1 MQSPARFLVL
11 TNRQLVRS
19 PQFFFISIFT
29 LILGM
34 LAVTLAYAAVHEMIY
49 KPLGYNHESELVVLR
64 HSAEGF
70 DSHKGNATEAL
81 YRHYQEYSKSFSS
94 IAAYIENSV
103 SLNDQENEPTQ
114 VDVALVTPEIFS
126 TLQIQPTIGRSF
138 SETDVT
144 PETTPVVI
152 ISYNLWNGRY
162 GSDPNIVGKWIELNR
177 TRKQIIGVLPAG
189 LKFPKDTTAVWYPF
203 SVSHSQPDDR
213 LAYLNII
220 ARLRPGSQSMIAQT
234 ELEQLIASASHL
246 YPNSPMFA
254 SGHRLTVNV
263 VPLKDALLGLTKP
276 ILNILLGASVCVL
289 MLVWANLAN
298 LFMVRSEKK
307 KQEVAIKKA
316 LGITQLQLM
325 IDIVAEAFYI
335 ALLSGIA
342 VLCLTWLV
350 AKSRL
355 PFLGLAIANTS
366 RVPLT
371 FQICVILGV
380 LVLLTT
386 GLLGA
391 ASFWHASRANLAEG
405 LRSSGRRTSAR
416 RAVQQ
421 ILVACQVALSLALL
435 ASATALLRD
444 FLHLRSVDT
453 GYEPSNLLITRITL
467 PYDPYPTYQD
477 GARFF
482 NELSLRLMARPGV
495 THAGAA
501 MVIPLATAPSDLIR
515 SASNSEFSDQASAQR
530 RVFGLLNPATPTYFE
545 TSGSPI
551 LRGRNF
557 ASGDARNP
565 QHPAIITESMAMK
578 LFGSTEAVGKKFAV
592 SQSLQFMVIGV
603 AGNVTGDRLDS
614 PEADVIYLPTIAEPS
629 DLPINPSSMFVLVKS
644 SLPEGAIS
652 SMIRSTVHDLDAQV
666 PVAQPVTMD
675 SLIASSRSQIQ
686 LLTLSFFTAAAAALV
701 LGLVGIYALLSY
713 IISIR
718 RFEIAIRLALGGAAG
733 DVQRMLLKESVPMIA
748 GGLVAG
754 TLIAFMLGRLS
765 QNAGF
770 NLNLTEPFTLLPLF
784 VLLFLVGMIACY
796 LPARRVYTVNPA
808 EILNSS
814 VN

>member
-1 MQSPARFLVL
+1 MQFPPRFFLR
-11 TNRQLVRS
+11 TNRQLIRS
-19 PQFFFISIFT
+19 PQFFFISLFT

-34 LAVTLAYAAVHEMIY
+34 LAVTLVYAAVREVIY
-49 KPLGYNHESELVVLR
+49 KPLGYNDESELVVLR

-81 YRHYQEYSKSFSS
+81 YRHYQEHSKSFSS

-103 SLNDQENEPTQ
+103 SLNDQENESTQ

-126 TLQIQPTIGRSF
+126 TLQIQPAIGRSF

-144 PETTPVVI
+144 PETAPTVI

-162 GSDPNIVGKWIELNR
+162 GSDPNIVGKWVELNR
-177 TRKQIIGVLPAG
+177 ARKQIIGVLPAG

-203 SVSHSQPDDR
+203 SISHSQPDDR

-220 ARLRPGSQSMIAQT
+220 ARLRPDSQSMTAQK
-234 ELEQLIASASHL
+234 ELEQLIASAGRL
-246 YPNSPMFA
+246 YPDSPMFA
-254 SGHRLTVNV
+254 PGHRLTANV

-316 LGITQLQLM
+316 LGINQLQLM

-350 AKSRL
+350 AKSSL
-355 PFLGLAIANTS
+355 PFLGISIASTS
-366 RVPLT
+366 RIPLT
-371 FQICVILGV
+371 SEIFAVLGV

-386 GLLGA
+386 VLLGA
-391 ASFWHASRANLAEG
+391 ASFWHAWRTDLAEG
-405 LRSSGRRTSAR
+405 LRSAGRRTSAR

-444 FLHLRSVDT
+444 LLHLRSVDV
-453 GYEPSNLLITRITL
+453 GYEPSNLWITRITL
-467 PYDPYPTYQD
+467 PYGPYPTYQD

-482 NELSLRLMARPGV
+482 NEISLRLMARSGV
-495 THAGAA
+495 THVGAA

-515 SASNSEFSDQASAQR
+515 PTSSSESPDQSSAQR

-545 TSGSPI
+545 TSGSLI

-557 ASGDARNP
+557 TSGDARNP
-565 QHPAIITESMAMK
+565 QHPVIITASMAMK
-578 LFGSTEAVGKKFAV
+578 LFGTTEAVGKKFTA
-592 SQSLQFMVIGV
+592 SQSLRFMVVGI

-614 PEADVIYLPTIAEPS
+614 PEADVIYLPALAEPS
-629 DLPINPSSMFVLVKS
+629 DLPINPSSMFLLVKS
-644 SLPEGAIS
+644 SLPAGTVS
-652 SMIRSTVHDLDAQV
+652 TMVRSTVHDLDAKV
-666 PVAQPVTMD
+666 PVAQPVTME

-686 LLTLSFFTAAAAALV
+686 LLTLSFFTAAAVALI

-718 RFEIAIRLALGGAAG
+718 RFEIAIRLALGGVVG

-784 VLLFLVGMIACY
+784 VLLFLIGMMACY
-796 LPARRVYTVNPA
+796 LPVRRVDTVNPA